1 MYQRTEQEIMQNWKG
16 DTNTPLVSICTITY
30 NHEKYIAEALDSFLM
45 QETDFPFEIIVDE
58 DCSLDSTAEIIKE
71 YLKKFPSII
80 KAKLREINIGGDKN
94 FIENVQRSK
103 GKYIALC
110 EGDDYWTDKRKL
122 QYQIEKMKE
131 FDSCQI
137 SFHPAKIINDQ
148 TITDKVISRHSRYDK
163 IYDIRTVI
171 KENGG
176 FCPTASIIVKKEV
189 MDNFLT
195 YHRDRPVGD
204 YFLQVL
210 GSEKGGAL
218 YIDKTMSIYRVHQG
232 GAWTFMEINFSARKK
247 FVFEMISAL
256 EDMDLFFN
264 FQYSE
269 EIKFMKSEIFLSIL
283 RQKKFS
289 MYDRMNLYKT
299 CKHNMSDEH
308 QIIWLDSLVNKIK
321 KQQVQI
327 NNREKTIQNR
337 NTMIQNRENTI
348 CNRNNLVSEQTY
360 ILNNIRKSKNEVVH
374 IQALFHPIKKYKAY
388 KNLIKQISKI

>member
-58 DCSLDSTAEIIKE
+58 DCSLDTTAEIIKK
-71 YLKKFPSII
+71 YIKKFPSII
-80 KAKLREINIGGDKN
+80 KAKLREINVGGDKN
-94 FIENVQRSK
+94 FIENVQRVK
-103 GKYIALC
+103 GQYIALC
-110 EGDDYWTDKRKL
+110 EGDDYWTDKKKL

-131 FDSCQI
+131 SYKCQM

-148 TITDKVISRHSRYDK
+148 AMTDKVISRHSEYDK
-163 IYDIRTVI
+163 VYDVRTII
-171 KENGG
+171 KGNGG
-176 FCPTASIIVKKEV
+176 FCPSASIIVKKEV
-189 MDNFLT
+189 IDNFLT

-218 YIDKTMSIYRVHQG
+218 YIDKTMSIYRVHSG
-232 GAWTFMEINFSARKK
+232 GAWTSMERNFSSRKK

-256 EDMDLFFN
+256 EDMDRFFN

-269 EIKFMKSEIFLSIL
+269 EIKFMKSKIFLGIL
-283 RQKKFS
+283 KQKNFS
-289 MYDRMNLYKT
+289 MLDRMNLYKT
-299 CKHNMSDEH
+299 CKHNMSDVH
-308 QIIWLDSLVNKIK
+308 QIIWFDSLVNKIE

-327 NNREKTIQNR
+327 KNR
-337 NTMIQNRENTI
+337 NKMIENRENLTNKQNKI
-348 CNRNNLVSEQTY
+348 IKEKKNL
-360 ILNNIRKSKNEVVH
+360 ISKQNATLHKIKKTRENVVQ
-374 IQALFHPIKKYKAY
+374 IQALFYPIKKYKAY